1 MENKN
6 WGKKYMLVLWSIT
19 LVVILCGLAYNLGGF
34 GFHYLSATNVG
45 EYEDFDYSGDE
56 FSSIEVNV
64 DAADLDIR
72 YGDTYMVST
81 NIPKKYQ
88 PVINVKDGKLEIQQ
102 KKLNHPINSFKS
114 LKEECSIEITIPTG
128 TKLEDVDIVVDAGDI
143 DIETVKGKSI
153 SISADAGDI
162 DLKNVEFESTT
173 VDADAGDIEAK
184 DSKLGKLK
192 IEADLGDIDA
202 DKTDFD
208 YGKITADMGD
218 ISIDGAFNRLEAECD
233 LGNINITTPNP
244 DYDNM
249 DLDVSLGSITVNGK
263 KW

>member
-6 WGKKYMLVLWSIT
+6 WGKKYMLVLWLIT
-19 LVVILCGLAYNLGGF
+19 LVVIICGLAYNLGGF

-45 EYEDFDYSGDE
+45 EYEDFDYSGEE

-102 KKLNHPINSFKS
+102 KKLNHSINSFKS

-128 TKLEDVDIVVDAGDI
+128 TKLEDVDI
-143 DIETVKGKSI
+143 
-153 SISADAGDI
+153 
-162 DLKNVEFESTT
+162 
-173 VDADAGDIEAK
+173 
-184 DSKLGKLK
+184 
-192 IEADLGDIDA
+192 
-202 DKTDFD
+202 
-208 YGKITADMGD
+208 
-218 ISIDGAFNRLEAECD
+218 
-233 LGNINITTPNP
+233 
-244 DYDNM
+244 
-249 DLDVSLGSITVNGK
+249 NG
-263 KW
+263 